1 MSDPEMTE
9 FGALKDAS
17 SRLID
22 TISEVCAGQSNQNV
36 MLTCTY
42 LAAYAAV
49 ETRTPKEAFL
59 YICGT
64 AFDTNAENNLNQGV
78 KQ

>member
-9 FGALKDAS
+9 FGDIKGAA

-22 TISEVCAGQSNQNV
+22 TIGAACEGETNQNV

-42 LAAYAAV
+42 LAASAAV
-49 ETRTPKEAFL
+49 VNGTPKEVFL

-64 AFDTNAENNLNQGV
+64 AFDTNAEDILNQGV